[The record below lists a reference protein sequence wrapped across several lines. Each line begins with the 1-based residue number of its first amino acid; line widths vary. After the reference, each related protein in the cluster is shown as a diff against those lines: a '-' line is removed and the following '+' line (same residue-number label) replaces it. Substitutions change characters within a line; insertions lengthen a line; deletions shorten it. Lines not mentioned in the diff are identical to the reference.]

1 MTPVGTVSGST
12 VSFDDGTLRDQP
24 GFQITPKRDRQF
36 TRQGDDHDA
45 PDAPLL
51 ALSAGMEP
59 PAQGAIR
66 LMAEPKPCGFDHANV
81 AKVATI
87 IGAVVVVLGL
97 VGLFSNL

>member
-1 MTPVGTVSGST
+1 MTPVGTPSGST
-12 VSFDDGTLRDQP
+12 VSFDDGALRDQP
-24 GFQITPKRDRQF
+24 GFQITPKGDRQF
-36 TRQGDDHDA
+36 ARQSDNHDP

-59 PAQGAIR
+59 LAQGAIR
-66 LMAEPKPCGFDHANV
+66 LMAEPKPCGFDHTNV